1 MSKKLPYTQPHLG
14 TGLSTPHP
22 NGHSA
27 SSRRSRKHTLSALV
41 NNKPGVLTKI
51 AGLYARR
58 GYNIESLAVSPTENA
73 QRSRMTIVVNAE
85 DETVISQ
92 ITQQMAKLIDVLH
105 VTDLT
110 EEAIV
115 ERELALLKVKADS
128 DNRAEV
134 VQICDIFRANIVD
147 VSENSLM
154 VSVVGTEDKV
164 NALEKNLERF
174 SLIEVVR
181 TGKVVLRRGSG
192 DT

>member
-1 MSKKLPYTQPHLG
+1 MSKKLPYSQPHLG

-22 NGHSA
+22 GGLPAGN
-27 SSRRSRKHTLSALV
+27 RRSRKHTLSALV